1 MIANYFKTAWRNL
14 KRHKLYSLINITG
27 LSIGIACCIFIFL
40 YVRLETSYDKYNVNA
55 HRIYRLTEV
64 LHMPKGD
71 NARAV
76 TSPPMAVALQANFP
90 EIEKAVRINFSARNI
105 SNKERKFND
114 TRIIYAD
121 STFFEI
127 FTLPMQSGNP
137 EQALT
142 KPYSIVL
149 TSSAAKKYF
158 ANEQPLGKF
167 MQLSD
172 SINLTVTGIINDIP
186 KNSHFNFDAILS
198 NSTMAEMN
206 PNQPLAK
213 EWYNNNYYTYLL
225 LPEKHN
231 PRELET
237 RITSFIAK
245 EMAEQRKATG
255 LWYDLKLQPLTDI
268 HLKSDLNAEIQQ
280 NGDITY
286 VYIFSAAAILILLI
300 ACSNFIN
307 LSTAKS
313 INRGREIGLR
323 KVIGARRSQLIA
335 QFLGESF
342 FFVIIS
348 AILSVTIV
356 VFALPFFNSLTGE
369 SLSLSFLQSPVLF
382 LVYAAIILVIG
393 LLAGTYPAFLMSS
406 FRPVHVLKGAL
417 KHGWKD
423 IFLRKGLV
431 IIQFTIAI
439 ILIAGTGL
447 IFEQMRFIQN
457 RKLGLNK
464 EQVLEF
470 ELTQSE
476 RGKEE
481 TLLKEISKNSG
492 VISAGL
498 TDFTYKYGVSSVA
511 TIPEGFA
518 ENEVSSQKTII
529 VDDNFLR
536 TFQIELAAGR
546 DFSKLYPTD
555 IEEGFM
561 VNETAVKEFGWKSND
576 LALGKGINW
585 GLGKKGKVIGVVKDF
600 NFNSLHE
607 GIKPLIMHISPGD
620 YGVIAVRIKPENV
633 LHTIKAMAQT
643 RQRVTG
649 ESSLDYTFLDE
660 DFAMLYKSDFTM
672 RSILSVF
679 TILSIIVA
687 CLGLFGLTVFTI
699 RQRYRE
705 VGIRKVLGAS
715 VTGVV
720 SLLSKDL
727 LKLIIISIAIATPVA
742 WFCMNKWL
750 ENFAYRIQINAWIF
764 LLTGISALLI
774 AFLTVSFHAIRAA
787 ITNPVKSLRTE

>member
-1 MIANYFKTAWRNL
+1 MIKNYFKTAWRNL
-14 KRHKLYSLINITG
+14 KGNKLYSLINITG

-40 YVRLETSYDKYNVNA
+40 YVRLELSYDKYNVNA
-55 HRIYRLTEV
+55 GRIYRLTEV
-64 LHMPKGD
+64 LHMPNGD

-76 TSPPMAVALQANFP
+76 TSPPMAVTLQANFP
-90 EIEKAVRINFSARNI
+90 EIEKAVRINYSARNV
-105 SNKERKFND
+105 SNKEKKFND
-114 TRIIYAD
+114 IRIIYAD
-121 STFFEI
+121 STLFDV
-127 FTLPMQSGNP
+127 FTFPMQAGISR
-137 EQALT
+137 QALT
-142 KPYSIVL
+142 RPYSIVL
-149 TSSAAKKYF
+149 TRSAAKKYF
-158 ANEQPLGKF
+158 GNEQPLGKF

-172 SINLTVTGIINDIP
+172 SINLTVTGVINDIP
-186 KNSHFNFDAILS
+186 KNSHFNFDCILS
-198 NSTMAEMN
+198 NSTMTEMN
-206 PNQPLAK
+206 PDQPLAK
-213 EWYNNNYYTYLL
+213 QWYNNNYYTYLL
-225 LPEKHN
+225 LPENYN
-231 PRELET
+231 PKKLEM

-268 HLKSDLNAEIQQ
+268 HLKSDLHAEIQQ
-280 NGDITY
+280 TGDITY

-300 ACSNFIN
+300 ACTNFVN

-348 AILSVTIV
+348 AILSVVIV
-356 VFALPFFNSLTGE
+356 AFALPFFNALTGE
-369 SLSLSFLQSPVLF
+369 ALSLSLLQSPGLF
-382 LVYAAIILVIG
+382 FVYLGLVIVIG
-393 LLAGTYPAFLMSS
+393 LLAGTYPAFLMSA
-406 FRPVHVLKGAL
+406 FRPIQVLKGNL
-417 KHGWKD
+417 KHGFKD

-439 ILIAGTGL
+439 VLITGTVL
-447 IFEQMRFIQN
+447 IFEQMQFIQN

-492 VISAGL
+492 VISAAL

-518 ENEVSSQKTII
+518 ENEVSSQRTII
-529 VDDNFLR
+529 VDENFLR

-576 LALGKGINW
+576 LAIGKTINW

-607 GIKPLIMHISPGD
+607 NIKPLIMHILPEE
-620 YGVIAVRIKPENV
+620 YGVIAVRIKPGNMV
-633 LHTIKAMAQT
+633 PTIKLIAQT
-643 RQRVTG
+643 RRNVTG
-649 ESSLDYTFLDE
+649 ESSFDYAFLDE
-660 DFAMLYKSDFTM
+660 DFATLYKGDFTM

-679 TILSIIVA
+679 TILSIFVA
-687 CLGLFGLTVFTI
+687 CLGLFGLTTFTI
-699 RQRYRE
+699 RQRFRE
-705 VGIRKVLGAS
+705 IGIRKVLGAS
-715 VTGVV
+715 VTGMVN
-720 SLLSKDL
+720 LLSRDL
-727 LKLIIISIAIATPVA
+727 LKLILISIAIATPVS
-742 WFCMNKWL
+742 WFFMDKWL
-750 ENFAYRIQINAWIF
+750 QNFAYRIQIDAWTF
-764 LLTGISALLI
+764 LLTGISALFI
-774 AFLTVSFHAIRAA
+774 ALLTVSFQAIKAA
-787 ITNPVKSLRTE
+787 IANPVKSLRTE